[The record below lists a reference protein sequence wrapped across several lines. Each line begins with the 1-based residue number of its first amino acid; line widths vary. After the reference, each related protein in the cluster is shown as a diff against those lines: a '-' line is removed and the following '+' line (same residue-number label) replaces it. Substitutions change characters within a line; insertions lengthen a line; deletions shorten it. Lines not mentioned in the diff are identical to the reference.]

1 MTTTLPRHIAIVMD
15 GNGRWAKARHL
26 PRKMGHH
33 AGGKAVRALVEQCAR
48 RGIEVLTLFAFSSEN
63 WQRPAEEVAGLMQLF
78 FESLEKELPSLI
90 EQQIRL
96 RIIGDRSLLS
106 AELQQ
111 RIREAETKTASYSKM
126 NLVLAVSYGGR
137 WDIIQATKALAS
149 AVASGELTLAEVTEA
164 KLAQHL
170 SLSDL
175 PDPDLF
181 IRTSGE
187 QRISNF
193 LIWQMAYS
201 ELYFTEKNW
210 PDFNEKELERALEY
224 YAQRERRFGLT
235 AEQIKEERT

>member
-1 MTTTLPRHIAIVMD
+1 MTTALPRHIAVVMD

-33 AGGKAVRALVEQCAR
+33 AGGKAVKALVEQCAR

-63 WQRPAEEVAGLMQLF
+63 WQRPADEVAGLMQLF
-78 FESLEKELPSLI
+78 FDSLEKELPSLI

-96 RIIGDRSLLS
+96 RIIGDRSLL
-106 AELQQ
+106 APELQQ
-111 RIREAETKTASYSKM
+111 RIREAEAKTVAYTKM

-137 WDIIQATKALAS
+137 WDIVQAAQALTA
-149 AVASGELTLAEVTEA
+149 AVSRGELKPEEITETKLAEH
-164 KLAQHL
+164 LA
-170 SLSDL
+170 LSDL
-175 PDPDLF
+175 PEPDLF

-193 LIWQMAYS
+193 LIWQLAYT
-201 ELYFTEKNW
+201 ELYFAEKNW
-210 PDFNEKELERALEY
+210 PDFNEQELERALEY

-235 AEQIKEERT
+235 AEQIKDEKS